1 MTDRDSQRKRRKTGG
16 SKMSSGQEDAPWD
29 NFLSD
34 FTLILDTGEKLKCHK
49 IILAESSSVMKTMMT
64 TDMTEARTN
73 EMKLQGFDMETVTHF
88 LEYLYAKDV
97 TKTIGGKNIILA
109 KDYDEAKLTPK
120 LLRLAHMYELEALV
134 AACIDNLKKNQNPDL
149 AFEILKAAEE
159 LSIDELKQSTYRC
172 FATHVSQ
179 DVGIVMTCGHCKRTE
194 APILYCS
201 CGYETSFR
209 DEYKKWMCYNNQKSK
224 VSFNFPPPE

>member
-1 MTDRDSQRKRRKTGG
+1 MGPLREATQATSSHKRRKTGG
-16 SKMSSGQEDAPWD
+16 SKMSSGQEDTPWD
-29 NFLSD
+29 DFLSD
-34 FTLILDTGEKLKCHK
+34 FTLILDTGERLKCHK
-49 IILAESSSVMKTMMT
+49 IILAKSSSVMKTMMT

-73 EMKLQGFDMETVTHF
+73 EMKMQGFDLETVTNF
-88 LEYLYAKDV
+88 LEYLYAKGFGLDH
-97 TKTIGGKNIILA
+97 TM
-109 KDYDEAKLTPK
+109 DFDEAKLTPK
-120 LLRLAHMYELEALV
+120 LLRLAHMYEVEALV
-134 AACIDNLKKNQNPDL
+134 AACTFHLKKNQNPDL

-159 LSIDELKQSTYRC
+159 LSILELKQSTYRC
-172 FATHVSQ
+172 FATHVTQ
-179 DVGIVMTCGHCKRTE
+179 EVGIVMTCGHCKRTE